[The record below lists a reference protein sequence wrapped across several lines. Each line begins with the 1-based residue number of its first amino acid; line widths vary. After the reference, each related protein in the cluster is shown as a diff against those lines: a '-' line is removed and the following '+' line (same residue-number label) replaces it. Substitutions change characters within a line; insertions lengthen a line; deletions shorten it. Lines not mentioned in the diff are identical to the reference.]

1 MYKNLL
7 NFGITHTLN
16 IIAYKL
22 YCMFTFIAMN
32 TTQVSACS
40 NESIV
45 AITVIVIVAVAVV
58 LVLIAIAVETVII
71 EVQFSFSTPESQI
84 QKLFTEMMPN
94 FAWI

>member
-7 NFGITHTLN
+7 NFGITHTPN

-32 TTQVSACS
+32 TTQVYAYS

-45 AITVIVIVAVAVV
+45 VITVIIVAVAVA
-58 LVLIAIAVETVII
+58 LVLIAIAVETVIV
-71 EVQFSFSTPESQI
+71 EVQFPFSTPKSQI
-84 QKLFTEMMPN
+84 QKLFKEMMSN